1 MSERKPVV
9 LVPGASGFVGR
20 HVAPELAREGW
31 SVRSAVRSLEG
42 IDDEVVIES
51 IGPDTDWQA
60 ALEGVDAVVHLA
72 ARG

>member
-1 MSERKPVV
+1 MVGPPRGAQ
-9 LVPGASGFVGR
+9 PG
-20 HVAPELAREGW
+20 
-31 SVRSAVRSLEG
+31 G

-51 IGPDTDWQA
+51 IGPDTDWEA